1 MQRIKGIF
9 KASRER
15 EDEFAL
21 LGKKNIL
28 ALGAGFLTATVKLVE
43 TCQSSGSSSLECRIL
58 SSQCP
63 SVEKVR
69 TIAFHLGL

>member
-43 TCQSSGSSSLECRIL
+43 TCVKVLGVHHWN
-58 SSQCP
+58 
-63 SVEKVR
+63 VEFCHHNVHQLRK
-69 TIAFHLGL
+69 

>member
-9 KASRER
+9 KASRDR

-28 ALGAGFLTATVKLVE
+28 ALGAGFLIATVKLVE
-43 TCQSSGSSSLECRIL
+43 VVSKFWGFI
-58 SSQCP
+58 
-63 SVEKVR
+63 
-69 TIAFHLGL
+69 IGI